1 MSVFSCF
8 TAKIEKGIVD
18 RALGQ
23 TLLDSIAEAETELG
37 KRMSR
42 HDAAL
47 QAAIEKADEISLFA
61 EREARRAVL
70 QIEKQLDVLKT
81 VQRAEEAL
89 NQRRD
94 EGKAPMWLKDPRK
107 SSLYSAMRALLTR
120 DGAELV
126 PGTPSVYYL
135 ARNLRGRAH
144 AMFTDG
150 IEALRP
156 TMAGFRQQTALE
168 LEVLQAIKDKG
179 ASVSDRARAIAKSW
193 TDTAEMLRQEFERA
207 GGELPLRQDWGLPNP
222 VHDTLKIRS
231 TPGGRDAWIAFVK
244 PLLDRNAMLSFD
256 TGQPIGPSK
265 LNRLLE
271 EMYESV
277 ATGGRADGPSSAFS
291 GAGALAKRRNEQRF
305 LVFKD
310 AESWAAY
317 DERFGAGKGVYETM
331 MGHIENMAEDIAM
344 LQVLGPNPEATKR
357 FMLSL
362 FDREAARMT
371 RQAEPGAADA
381 SKAQA
386 YKDNVKIASGI
397 AKGKRAFENLWAE
410 VTGANKVP
418 VDIEQ
423 AHFWGE
429 ARSGLVASQMGSAI
443 LSSITDPAL
452 MSMIARFNDIPAANV
467 IKRAIAGMADG
478 SFELNAAQLG
488 LVADSAAMRIRANDQ
503 FMGETM
509 RTGIMAKIA
518 SGVIQL
524 SGLRRWTGVLRAS
537 FGMEMMATAA
547 NRLAMPHADL
557 PQGFRD
563 MLGRY
568 GIGAPEWALIQGATP
583 NEPRPG
589 GKFLTAA
596 DIRALDTPEARSIAD
611 RWQRAIDEEM
621 DYAVIEGDPETRA
634 LMYGQSQPG
643 TAEGELRRAIGQYKG
658 FPITFALLHFGRA
671 MAQGNDSSRLT
682 HAALT
687 FAALWGMGMVAM
699 QAKEIAKGRDPI
711 TMDPTT
717 PIGIRA
723 WGAAALQG
731 GGFGIF
737 GDFLFMDQTRQGAS
751 LASTLAGPSFA
762 AVEKVFGDFLM
773 ANVQRAWKGQ
783 ETHFAGDALYA
794 GAGFLPGSNLWYLR
808 TAFQRGVLDQLALM
822 IDERT
827 PQRFERIEREA
838 QKNWGQSFWWE
849 PGRVEPRRSPA
860 ISAAFGGGP

>member
-1 MSVFSCF
+1 MSVFACF
-8 TAKIEKGIVD
+8 SAKIQKGLVD
-18 RALGQ
+18 KELGQ
-23 TLLDSIAEAETELG
+23 SLLDSISIAEAELA
-37 KRMSR
+37 KRQSKYS
-42 HDAAL
+42 AAL
-47 QAAIEKADEISLFA
+47 QAAQQKADELSQFIVR
-61 EREARRAVL
+61 ERRRAVF
-70 QIEKQLDVLKT
+70 QIEAQLNVLKT

-89 NQRRD
+89 GQRRD
-94 EGKAPMWLKDPRK
+94 KNKAPVWLKDPRK
-107 SSLYSAMRALLTR
+107 SSLFSAARALLTR

-126 PGTPSVYYL
+126 PGTPSVYYM
-135 ARNLRGRAH
+135 ARNLRAQAH

-156 TMAGFRQQTALE
+156 TLAGFKQQTALE

-179 ASVSDRARAIAKSW
+179 AQVSDRARAIAKSW
-193 TDTAEMLRQEFERA
+193 NEASEMLRVEFERA
-207 GGELPLRQDWGLPNP
+207 GGELPFREDWGLPNP
-222 VHDTLKIRS
+222 VHDTFKIRS
-231 TPGGRDAWIAFVK
+231 VNREDWISFVK
-244 PLLDRNAMLSFD
+244 PLLARDAMLSFD

-271 EMYESV
+271 DMYENV
-277 ATGGRADGPSSAFS
+277 ATGGRADGPTSAFT
-291 GAGALAKRRNEQRF
+291 GAGALYKRRNEHRF
-305 LVFKD
+305 LVFRD
-310 AESWAAY
+310 AASWAAY
-317 DERFGAGKGVYETM
+317 DERFGAGRGVYETM
-331 MGHIENMAEDIAM
+331 MNHIENMADDIAM
-344 LQVLGPNPEATKR
+344 LHVLGPNPEATKR
-357 FMLSL
+357 FILSM
-362 FDREAARMT
+362 FDREASRMAR
-371 RQAEPGAADA
+371 QGEAGATDA
-381 SKAQA
+381 VKAQA
-386 YKDNVKIASGI
+386 YKDNAKISSGI

-418 VDIEQ
+418 VNIEQ
-423 AHFWGE
+423 AYFWSE

-452 MSMIARFNDIPAANV
+452 MSMIARFNDIPAAAV
-467 IKRAIAGMADG
+467 IRRAIAGMADG

-509 RTGIMAKIA
+509 RTGTMAKVA

-524 SGLRRWTGVLRAS
+524 SGLRRWTGVLRSA

-547 NRLAMPHADL
+547 TRQKTAHKDL
-557 PQGFRD
+557 PAGFRD

-568 GIGAPEWALIQGATP
+568 GIGAQEWALMQRVTP
-583 NEPRPG
+583 NEPKPG

-596 DIRALDTPEARSIAD
+596 DIRAEGSAEARAIAD

-643 TAEGELRRAIGQYKG
+643 TAEGELRRAVGQYKG

-671 MAQGNDSSRLT
+671 MAQGADSSRLS
-682 HAALT
+682 HAALS

-737 GDFLFMDQTRQGAS
+737 GDLLFQDQTRQGTT
-751 LASTLAGPSFA
+751 LAATLAGPSFA
-762 AVEKVFGDFLM
+762 TVEKVFGDFLM
-773 ANVQRAWKGQ
+773 ANVQRAWKGE
-783 ETHFAGDALYA
+783 ETHFGGDALYA
-794 GAGFLPGSNLWYLR
+794 AAGLLPGANLWYLR
-808 TAFQRGVLDQLALM
+808 TGFQRGVIDQLSLM

-849 PGRVEPRRSPA
+849 PGRVEARRAPN
-860 ISAAFGGGP
+860 IGAAFGGGP

>member
-1 MSVFSCF
+1 MSVFTCF

-18 RALGQ
+18 RELGQ
-23 TLLDSIAEAETELG
+23 GLLDSIAETELELG
-37 KRMSR
+37 KRLAR
-42 HDAAL
+42 HEAAL
-47 QAAIEKADEISLFA
+47 EAATEKATEVAAFA
-61 EREARRAVL
+61 ARETERAML
-70 QIEKQLDVLKT
+70 QIEAQLNVLKT

-94 EGKAPMWLKDPRK
+94 QNKAPFWLRDPRK
-107 SSLYSAMRALLTR
+107 SALYSAMRALLTR

-126 PGTPSVYYL
+126 PGTPSVYYM
-135 ARNLRGRAH
+135 ARNIRGQAH
-144 AMFTDG
+144 ALFTDG

-156 TMAGFRQQTALE
+156 TMAGFKQQSALE

-179 ASVSDRARAIAKSW
+179 AAVSDRASAIAKSW
-193 TDTAEMLRQEFERA
+193 HDTAEMLRTAFVNA
-207 GGELPLRQDWGLPNP
+207 GGELPYRQDWGLPNP

-231 TPGGRDAWIAFVK
+231 VQREEWISFVK
-244 PLLDRNAMLSFD
+244 PLLARDAMLSFD
-256 TGQPIGPSK
+256 TGKPIGPSK

-271 EMYESV
+271 EMYENV
-277 ATGGRADGPSSAFS
+277 ATGGRADGPSSAFT
-291 GAGALAKRRNEQRF
+291 GAGALAKRRNEHRF

-317 DERFGAGKGVYETM
+317 DEKFGAGRGVYETM
-331 MGHIENMAEDIAM
+331 MNHIENMAEDIAM
-344 LQVLGPNPEATKR
+344 LRVLGPNPEATKR
-357 FMLSL
+357 FMLSM
-362 FDREAARMT
+362 FDRQAARMT
-371 RQAEPGAADA
+371 RQAEAGAPDA
-381 SKAQA
+381 AKAQA
-386 YKDNVKIASGI
+386 YKDNAKIASGI
-397 AKGKRAFENLWAE
+397 ARGKRAFENLWAE

-418 VDIEQ
+418 VNIEQ
-423 AHFWGE
+423 AHFWSE
-429 ARSGLVASQMGSAI
+429 VRSGLVGSQMGSAI

-452 MSMIARFNDIPAANV
+452 MTMIARFNDIPAANV
-467 IKRAIAGMADG
+467 IRRAVAGMADG
-478 SFELNAAQLG
+478 GFELNAAQLS

-509 RTGIMAKIA
+509 RTGTMAKIA

-524 SGLRRWTGVLRAS
+524 SGLRRWTGVLRSA

-547 NRLAMPHADL
+547 ARLETPHAKL

-568 GIGAPEWALIQGATP
+568 GIGAEEWAVMQQATP

-596 DIRALDTPEARSIAD
+596 DLRMMDSSKARDIAD

-643 TAEGELRRAIGQYKG
+643 TAEGELRRAVGQYKG

-671 MAQGNDSSRLT
+671 MARGNDSSRLT

-687 FAALWGMGMVAM
+687 FGALWAMGMVAM

-711 TMDPTT
+711 SMDPTT

-783 ETHFAGDALYA
+783 ETHFGGDALYA
-794 GAGFLPGSNLWYLR
+794 AAGLLPGANLWYLR
-808 TAFQRGVLDQLALM
+808 TAFQRGVVDQLALM

-849 PGRVEPRRSPA
+849 PGRVEPRRSPN
-860 ISAAFGGGP
+860 IGAAFGGGP